1 MNVCD
6 SCNNVWVDYIAVYV
20 REIQDSDEFVLAHL
34 HSSIAGVSDVN
45 MCVSCNDLWSGY
57 MAVYVREIQDSD
69 QFVYLHL
76 KRRRPRW
83 KCGPIK

>member
-1 MNVCD
+1 M
-6 SCNNVWVDYIAVYV
+6 
-20 REIQDSDEFVLAHL
+20 REIQDSDEFVLAYL
-34 HSSIAGVSDVN
+34 HASIVRVSDVN
-45 MCVSCNDLWSGY
+45 MCASCNDVWSGY

-69 QFVYLHL
+69 QFVHLHL